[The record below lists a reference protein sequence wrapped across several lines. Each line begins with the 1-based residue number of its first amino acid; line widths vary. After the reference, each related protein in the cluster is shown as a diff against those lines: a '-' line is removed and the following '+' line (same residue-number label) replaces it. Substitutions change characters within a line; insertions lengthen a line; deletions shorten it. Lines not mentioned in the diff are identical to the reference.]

1 MPLSWT
7 ETWELPA
14 QWRPAP
20 AREAAPEG
28 AVAGQPEGGEMAEPD
43 DGQDLF
49 PDPWPGYGVLRF
61 SPEDGMRVDVL
72 GPSGDPFAVP
82 TGTFALWGDTLDGW
96 PCSLL
101 PSFVENES
109 GTLGAHA
116 SREVVGSVFVLGAHV
131 RDLDELDIGRARL
144 RFPGLREFLWHP
156 HLGPIGLPRG
166 GEGPAELVERT
177 VSVPGGR
184 LTFRLEWEVAKAA
197 HEQRHVRP
205 GEVVVELDQ
214 PATLERWMCDWGRPL
229 RDLLVFAMRE
239 PSRPEAFVACFDV
252 TVPPPRWKPN
262 RPPTEKVREVE
273 LVRQESGLLQRG
285 PRWRYA
291 RLIFS
296 LGEFGDEADA
306 VLTKWFDMHRRLE
319 PSAGFL
325 FAALNARLH
334 LENAVLNLTSAAEGY
349 HREFHDSRPL
359 TDERHAELTET
370 MLAQCATSDERD
382 VYRSAIE
389 HANQRSQRRRLT
401 ELYRRAAQAIPQRR
415 RAIDAHV
422 TQLVETR
429 NYFVHHDVRVED
441 VREGDD
447 LSLLL
452 QRLVMVLQLNIMLDL
467 GWPEEGAAGFLRR
480 SYEGQRVLRIADEES

>member
-7 ETWELPA
+7 DPWELPA

-20 AREAAPEG
+20 AREAAPES
-28 AVAGQPEGGEMAEPD
+28 AFAGQPEGGEKAEPD
-43 DGQDLF
+43 DRQDQF
-49 PDPWPGYGVLRF
+49 PDPWPAYGVLRF
-61 SPEDGMRVDVL
+61 SPAHGLRVDAL

-82 TGTFALWGDTLDGW
+82 TGASALWGETLDGR

-101 PSFVENES
+101 DVRVNEN

-116 SREVVGSVFVLGAHV
+116 SRELVGRVFVLGAHV
-131 RDLDELDIGRARL
+131 RDLDELEIRRARL

-156 HLGPIGLPRG
+156 HLGPIGLPRV
-166 GEGPAELVERT
+166 GEGPDELVEQT

-184 LTFRLEWEVAKAA
+184 LTFRLEWEVVKAA
-197 HEQRHVRP
+197 HEQRHVRS
-205 GEVVVELDQ
+205 GEVVVELDE
-214 PATLERWMCDWGRPL
+214 PAILERWMCDWVRPL

-252 TVPPPRWKPN
+252 TVPPPWWKPN
-262 RPPTEKVREVE
+262 RPPTEAVWEVE
-273 LVRQESGLLQRG
+273 LVRQESVLSQRG

-296 LGEFGDEADA
+296 LGELGDEADA
-306 VLTKWFDMHRRLE
+306 VLAKWFDMHRRLE

-325 FAALNARLH
+325 FAALNARLY

-349 HREFHDSRPL
+349 HREFHPSRPL
-359 TDERHAELTET
+359 TDERHAELTEA
-370 MLAQCATSDERD
+370 MLAQCATCDERV

-401 ELYRRAAQAIPQRR
+401 ELYRRAAQAISQRP

-422 TQLVETR
+422 AQLVETR
-429 NYFVHHDVRVED
+429 NYFVHHDVRAED

-452 QRLVMVLQLNIMLDL
+452 QRLVMVLQVNIMLDL